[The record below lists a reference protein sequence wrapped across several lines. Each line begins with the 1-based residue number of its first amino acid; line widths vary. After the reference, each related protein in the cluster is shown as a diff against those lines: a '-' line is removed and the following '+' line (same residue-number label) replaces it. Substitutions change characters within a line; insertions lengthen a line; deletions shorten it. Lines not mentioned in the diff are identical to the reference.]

1 MTREGFLREFKN
13 YEYGVRCVIPSTFAS
28 TSSEDVDSAFT
39 DELDNIL
46 YARTYLERELRLHPE
61 DKELAP
67 YIVRLE
73 ELDNLFRA
81 KRDIV
86 LRIVPNFA
94 RGRRLLRRTPPSS
107 HWWWYLD
114 TLEEEEYETMQDVI
128 PLTPERLGLA
138 FDAVVATRMGLR
150 PGQKVRVRMPD
161 ETHLVISVQ

>member
-1 MTREGFLREFKN
+1 MNKEGFLREFKN
-13 YEYGVRCVIPSTFAS
+13 YEYGVKYVIPSAS

-61 DKELAP
+61 DKELAS
-67 YIVRLE
+67 YVARLA
-73 ELDNLFRA
+73 ELDSLFRA

-94 RGRRLLRRTPPSS
+94 RGRRLLRRTPPRS

-114 TLEEEEYETMQDVI
+114 TLEEYEAMQDVI
-128 PLTPERLGLA
+128 SLTPERLGLVL
-138 FDAVVATRMGLR
+138 DAVVATRMGLR
-150 PGQKVRVRMPD
+150 PGQRVRLRMAD
-161 ETHLVISVQ
+161 EAHLVISVQ